1 MSDNTP
7 KFTKK
12 DLDKLLNCS
21 DQLAST
27 FNAFKLATKKLNDER
42 EKVKKQSSG
51 IPTTTKGSAYYNNIE
66 NNMALNKAN
75 KVISSLVKQ
84 FSVDISNIGRNLG
97 MLNSQVV
104 YKKRLNDLVNYYK
117 TNITSDKMNIER
129 LMSKNAISNRMS
141 TFYNDNTKWSKSIRS
156 YVMYLYW
163 PVLLVSCAM
172 LVFNAFHMPE
182 ITNRIR
188 DGFLYLTNSA
198 NKGIVDAKKEAERLE
213 KEARKVKNPLTNKM
227 QEQILRGPGQQSR
240 ASSALASTSF
250 KFGGAKSKYSLYPW
264 FTIIKILVFI
274 SFIIYVLEM
283 ITPFLNR
290 LAFPGMNY

>member
-42 EKVKKQSSG
+42 EKVKKQAVG

-66 NNMALNKAN
+66 NKKALNKAN
-75 KVISSLVKQ
+75 NVIDNLVKQ
-84 FSVDISNIGRNLG
+84 FSVDISNIGKNLG
-97 MLNSQVV
+97 MLNSQVI
-104 YKKRLNDLVNYYK
+104 YKKRLNDLVKYYK
-117 TNITSDKMNIER
+117 NNINQDKLDIER
-129 LMSKNAISNRMS
+129 LSSKNAIANRMS
-141 TFYNDNTKWSKSIRS
+141 TFYNDNSEWSSGIKM

-163 PVLLVSCAM
+163 PLLIFSCVM

-182 ITNRIR
+182 ITNRIK
-188 DGFLYLTNSA
+188 DGFSYLTNSA
-198 NKGIVDAKKEAERLE
+198 SKSIINAKKEADRLD
-213 KEARKVKNPLTNKM
+213 KQARKVKNPLSNKM
-227 QEQILRGPGQQSR
+227 QQQILSGPGQQSR
-240 ASSALASTSF
+240 ASAALAPTSF
-250 KFGGAKSKYSLYPW
+250 KIGGAKSRYSLYPW

-274 SFIIYVLEM
+274 TFIIKILEFV
-283 ITPFLNR
+283 TPYINR
-290 LAFPGMNY
+290 FAFPKINY

>member
-51 IPTTTKGSAYYNNIE
+51 TPTTTKGSAYYNNIE

-75 KVISSLVKQ
+75 KVIDSLVKQ
-84 FSVDISNIGRNLG
+84 FSVDMSNIGRNLG

-117 TNITSDKMNIER
+117 TNITEDKMNIER
-129 LMSKNAISNRMS
+129 LMSKNAIANRMS
-141 TFYNDNTKWSKSIRS
+141 SFYNDNTKLSKSIKR

-163 PVLLVSCAM
+163 PILLVSCIM
-172 LVFNAFHMPE
+172 LAYNAFHMPE

-188 DGFLYLTNSA
+188 DGFLYLTNST
-198 NKGIVDAKKEAERLE
+198 NKGIANAKKEAERLT
-213 KEARKVKNPLTNKM
+213 KDAKKVNNPLTGKM
-227 QEQILRGPGQQSR
+227 QEQILRGPGQKSR

-250 KFGGAKSKYSLYPW
+250 KFGGSKSKYSLYPW
-264 FTIIKILVFI
+264 FTIIKILLFI

-290 LAFPGMNY
+290 LMFPEIKY

>member
-42 EKVKKQSSG
+42 EKVKKQAVG

-66 NNMALNKAN
+66 NKKALNKAN
-75 KVISSLVKQ
+75 NVIDNLVKQ
-84 FSVDISNIGRNLG
+84 FSVDISNIVKNLG
-97 MLNSQVV
+97 MLNSQVI
-104 YKKRLNDLVNYYK
+104 YKKRLNDLAKYYK
-117 TNITSDKMNIER
+117 NNINQDKLDIER
-129 LMSKNAISNRMS
+129 LSSKNAIANRMS
-141 TFYNDNTKWSKSIRS
+141 TFYNDNSEWSSGIKK

-163 PVLLVSCAM
+163 PLLIFSCVM

-182 ITNRIR
+182 ITNRIK
-188 DGFLYLTNSA
+188 DGFSYLTNSA
-198 NKGIVDAKKEAERLE
+198 SKSIINAKKEADRLD
-213 KEARKVKNPLTNKM
+213 KQARKVKNPLSNKM
-227 QEQILRGPGQQSR
+227 QQQILSGPGQQSR
-240 ASSALASTSF
+240 ASAALAPTSF
-250 KFGGAKSKYSLYPW
+250 KIGGAKSKYSLYPW

-274 SFIIYVLEM
+274 TFIIKILEFV
-283 ITPFLNR
+283 TPYINR
-290 LAFPGMNY
+290 FAFPKINY

>member
-42 EKVKKQSSG
+42 EKVKKQAVG

-66 NNMALNKAN
+66 NKKALNKAN
-75 KVISSLVKQ
+75 NVIDNLVKQ
-84 FSVDISNIGRNLG
+84 FSVDISNIGKNLG
-97 MLNSQVV
+97 MLNSQVI
-104 YKKRLNDLVNYYK
+104 YKKRLNDLAKYYK
-117 TNITSDKMNIER
+117 NNINQDKLDIER
-129 LMSKNAISNRMS
+129 LSSKNAIANRMS
-141 TFYNDNTKWSKSIRS
+141 TFYNDNSEWSEGIRK

-163 PVLLVSCAM
+163 PLLIFSCVM

-182 ITNRIR
+182 ITNRIK
-188 DGFLYLTNSA
+188 DGFSYLTNSA
-198 NKGIVDAKKEAERLE
+198 SKSIINAKKEADRLD
-213 KEARKVKNPLTNKM
+213 KQARKVKNPLSNKM
-227 QEQILRGPGQQSR
+227 QQQILSGPGQQSR
-240 ASSALASTSF
+240 ASAALAPTSF
-250 KFGGAKSKYSLYPW
+250 KIGGAKSRYSLYPW

-274 SFIIYVLEM
+274 TFIIKILEFV
-283 ITPFLNR
+283 TPYINR
-290 LAFPGMNY
+290 FAFPKINY